1 LILLSSALRWSQ
13 VEGSL
18 ALVPLQ
24 VVQPPAQAP

>member
-1 LILLSSALRWSQ
+1 LILFSSARRWSQ

-24 VVQPPAQAP
+24 VAQAPAQAS